1 MALLAPGPSTSQA
14 SNRKQQQST
23 IKSKK
28 RARFADE
35 NHDSNS
41 IENHQQQSLSSSSL
55 QPGRPT
61 TQEDSHPCRTDYN
74 RLTRSG
80 KFERYDQL
88 LGQFDPLVSP
98 QTTVVD
104 PSPGNVSLTRVQGW
118 LSALTSMVSQLD
130 RGHSHLVEKVLSLPW
145 TVLDDQFVNVYSRFV
160 NGLVSARSEWVQI
173 VLENIVQG
181 FHYST
186 IPLEHRSALL
196 PSSVNRRVIYFRLH
210 NLLRSILRLV
220 PTLPSTLW
228 PVLDNYFPK
237 KREHLDGHICYLSNL
252 LRIASYCPDL
262 SAKIVQLCIEKCLKI
277 DVEIQ
282 VEVEEWED
290 EEGRLEEEIFGRSIE
305 DAFDRS
311 WADESDLDDDDDD
324 EDNENGDDDDD
335 GGRRLTDEEDEK
347 NVKAPSAQSVRK
359 VKKLAAKLDGMLR
372 CIFDHLQ
379 QISVGVAIKP
389 MSTTT
394 NTGTIESVEQSTDDQ
409 IITPVIDPQRQ
420 FDREVMFDLLLSN
433 FESAILRTRRTRH
446 SNGDYMRAMN
456 SLPVATRVAAISY
469 IASLISRAKYIDKH
483 VTRHVVSLL
492 CARLESGLSTTTTS
506 SSSSEVG
513 NSMSVNQHVVWYAI
527 AQAIFYIFCFRW
539 KDLLVE
545 DDDEEED
552 DDHLGIRFSHPKK
565 FNDRWLSGL
574 KILERAIFSP
584 LNPLRTCADTVVAQF
599 AKISHETNFIYCYD
613 IIRRNNNHQSN
624 LTTTRTGHCP
634 NVSRSYKEFL
644 SFHEALVSNNPHTIV
659 PPIPFPNTSAPSP
672 ADDDRLVASAFQQF
686 FDRLLI
692 NRFLRSDDELRIF
705 IESDFGY
712 TPQTKIKKRTI
723 TSGTGW
729 LSKPSVGPSV
739 RTLPSSTT
747 QQSIGGGPE
756 TVVSIV
762 EEDELSNAKLQ
773 FRLLEDRLVDSCRS
787 VEQLSRSRRTLSQA
801 LLELSGRLVQFSTTE
816 SHGALAEGFRKLSQT
831 LRSIS
836 ELEGNSAVGYLVTL
850 SDGLSWCSI
859 SAKPLKTSSVIG
871 LASYK
876 NIIIV
881 IESALDE
888 LDQAK
893 KNEELIS
900 IKSNLISNHLR
911 PSLRQHSELLHDD
924 LVYCLLENARTQLI
938 YENQILIE
946 LERIKPELD
955 SISLRPSNV
964 IYSSSSG
971 NQPPDHQPHHHT
983 IHHHQQHPNTYQQNS
998 TSTIINSHN
1007 IKPTPIRTSQI
1018 SKKLQ
1023 VHDRQGQN
1031 VDCRQR
1037 VDAKSA
1043 AASLARLF

>member
-1 MALLAPGPSTSQA
+1 MDPLGSIQQE
-14 SNRKQQQST
+14 QQQ
-23 IKSKK
+23 
-28 RARFADE
+28 
-35 NHDSNS
+35 
-41 IENHQQQSLSSSSL
+41 QQQNQHSQQNNPFSKNINTDSPATSWPSSPLIKPNAVGGTGQQQQQQPIIWPNRSNHSSSQREPRSPIRE
-55 QPGRPT
+55 QP
-61 TQEDSHPCRTDYN
+61 
-74 RLTRSG
+74 
-80 KFERYDQL
+80 
-88 LGQFDPLVSP
+88 
-98 QTTVVD
+98 
-104 PSPGNVSLTRVQGW
+104 
-118 LSALTSMVSQLD
+118 
-130 RGHSHLVEKVLSLPW
+130 
-145 TVLDDQFVNVYSRFV
+145 
-160 NGLVSARSEWVQI
+160 
-173 VLENIVQG
+173 
-181 FHYST
+181 
-186 IPLEHRSALL
+186 
-196 PSSVNRRVIYFRLH
+196 
-210 NLLRSILRLV
+210 
-220 PTLPSTLW
+220 
-228 PVLDNYFPK
+228 
-237 KREHLDGHICYLSNL
+237 
-252 LRIASYCPDL
+252 
-262 SAKIVQLCIEKCLKI
+262 
-277 DVEIQ
+277 
-282 VEVEEWED
+282 
-290 EEGRLEEEIFGRSIE
+290 
-305 DAFDRS
+305 
-311 WADESDLDDDDDD
+311 
-324 EDNENGDDDDD
+324 
-335 GGRRLTDEEDEK
+335 
-347 NVKAPSAQSVRK
+347 
-359 VKKLAAKLDGMLR
+359 
-372 CIFDHLQ
+372 
-379 QISVGVAIKP
+379 
-389 MSTTT
+389 
-394 NTGTIESVEQSTDDQ
+394 
-409 IITPVIDPQRQ
+409 
-420 FDREVMFDLLLSN
+420 
-433 FESAILRTRRTRH
+433 
-446 SNGDYMRAMN
+446 
-456 SLPVATRVAAISY
+456 
-469 IASLISRAKYIDKH
+469 
-483 VTRHVVSLL
+483 
-492 CARLESGLSTTTTS
+492 
-506 SSSSEVG
+506 
-513 NSMSVNQHVVWYAI
+513 
-527 AQAIFYIFCFRW
+527 
-539 KDLLVE
+539 
-545 DDDEEED
+545 
-552 DDHLGIRFSHPKK
+552 
-565 FNDRWLSGL
+565 
-574 KILERAIFSP
+574 
-584 LNPLRTCADTVVAQF
+584 
-599 AKISHETNFIYCYD
+599 
-613 IIRRNNNHQSN
+613 RRNNNNQEQQPAVEQQQQQANEKRPTKIRVTGIERNRRDLYIKFDAWSN

-859 SAKPLKTSSVIG
+859 SAKAAKDVLRNRAGVLQEHYNSVKKSIEKRRLIERIKSSSNNNNLNVTSSDR
-871 LASYK
+871 
-876 NIIIV
+876 